1 MTGMAAL
8 DAETRA
14 ADAKPELRL
23 WLRLLA
29 TTTLVER
36 EIRGRL
42 AERFDVTLPRFD
54 LLAQLEK
61 APNGLTLGDISRRMM
76 VTNGNVTGLVARA
89 VEQGLVARRRD
100 KSDGRSQRISLTD
113 KGRATFSAIA
123 REHAAW
129 VHDLLAGLTPEER
142 EALMALLART
152 KASVSRAARPEP
164 AR

>member
-1 MTGMAAL
+1 MTGMTAL

-14 ADAKPELRL
+14 ADAKLELRL

-36 EIRGRL
+36 EIRRRL

-61 APNGLTLGDISRRMM
+61 APDGLTLGDISRRMM

-100 KSDGRSQRISLTD
+100 MSDGRSQRVSLTD
-113 KGRATFSAIA
+113 KGRETFAAMA

-152 KASVSRAARPEP
+152 KDSVSRAAGPEP
-164 AR
+164 AP

>member
-14 ADAKPELRL
+14 VDAKLELRL

-36 EIRGRL
+36 EIRSRL

-61 APNGLTLGDISRRMM
+61 APEGLTLGDISRRMM

-89 VEQGLVARRRD
+89 VAQGLVARRRD
-100 KSDGRSQRISLTD
+100 KSDGRSQRVSLTD
-113 KGRATFSAIA
+113 KGRETFAAMA

-129 VHDLLAGLTPEER
+129 VHDLLAGLTAEER
-142 EALMALLART
+142 EALMALLATT
-152 KASVSRAARPEP
+152 KDSVSRAASSEP